1 MGPMILFSAVK
12 VWLSE
17 KGLETDRKKSLGK

>member
-1 MGPMILFSAVK
+1 MDPMIFFSAVK

-17 KGLETDRKKSLGK
+17 KGMETDRKKSLGK